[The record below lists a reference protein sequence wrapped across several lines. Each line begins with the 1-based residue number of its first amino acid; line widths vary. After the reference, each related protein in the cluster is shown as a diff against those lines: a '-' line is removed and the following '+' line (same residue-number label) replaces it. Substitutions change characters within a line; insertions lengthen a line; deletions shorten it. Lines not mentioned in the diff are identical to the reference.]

1 MLKYCN
7 YQISPTELELCI
19 QNHFPVDG
27 VCVIGIDDEKC
38 GQLPAA
44 VIVRKKSGEL
54 ITEKAVIELIEGIK
68 KNTREVTWWRCW
80 C

>member
-19 QNHFPVDG
+19 QKYFPVDG

-44 VIVRKKSGEL
+44 VIVRKKTENS
-54 ITEKAVIELIEGIK
+54 ITEDAVVKLIEGKFVAII
-68 KNTREVTWWRCW
+68 NALG
-80 C
+80 

>member
-7 YQISPTELELCI
+7 YQIAPTELELCI
-19 QNHFPVDG
+19 QKYFPVDG

-44 VIVRKKSGEL
+44 VIVRKK
-54 ITEKAVIELIEGIK
+54 TEISFTEDAVKTLIEGK
-68 KNTREVTWWRCW
+68 VWHVVNV
-80 C
+80 